1 MKVFARERGMTARA
15 RGASSHWSED
25 CSGGSGSE
33 RQGYGAA
40 IRVEWEARSRSN
52 ARAPL
57 QASATK
63 PSARRS
69 SQALSISPLQSTTI
83 LLRPR
88 SVERRCPR
96 RFSIGPRM
104 RRVHTLPS
112 AILIAVAVVLAGC
125 ATAPFGPSAPPAGAQ
140 PTAPVPRNVEPP
152 PPSVNLSGFP
162 LPYRQGYADGCASVS
177 GSEKKDATRFASDPN
192 YRTGWQDGLA
202 LCRKK

>member
-1 MKVFARERGMTARA
+1 MPNAALRLAYVTQAFA
-15 RGASSHWSED
+15 
-25 CSGGSGSE
+25 
-33 RQGYGAA
+33 
-40 IRVEWEARSRSN
+40 ARSCGIDHTSLTASRIPLRRAA
-52 ARAPL
+52 ARPRRVL
-57 QASATK
+57 HQAAK
-63 PSARRS
+63 
-69 SQALSISPLQSTTI
+69 I